1 MLYPK
6 HPRKG
11 RHVMFIVYAKQLR
24 RRQGAGVPRPVEC
37 DARTLSKERVQKRN
51 PRFSSFSE
59 TTAEKGEILP
69 CGVFP
74 RPSSEK
80 GTQGVCV
87 AHRAVIRAPVSFP
100 SAEKRTRQQCRS
112 VYTFYSGFHSSSEDT
127 SAMLQSSF
135 GIDHIH
141 LVPTFRDTMPA
152 IFFLA
157 SFTVRREICFLA
169 AA

>member
-1 MLYPK
+1 MSGC
-6 HPRKG
+6 R
-11 RHVMFIVYAKQLR
+11 ASAR
-24 RRQGAGVPRPVEC
+24 RVSKRQGAGVPRPVEC

-51 PRFSSFSE
+51 PHFSSFLA

-87 AHRAVIRAPVSFP
+87 AHRAVFCTPVPFP

-141 LVPTFRDTMPA
+141 LVPTLRETIPA